1 VSRSGSTCRAAVLG
15 GGLLFSG
22 CGPGRVT
29 LPSPPLG
36 TDVAAVAASY
46 QAPTAVLDTAH
57 IQQTY
62 MNVQTVLNKLPVDW
76 LPPLVADLLNA
87 LQKRLHAAG
96 LPDSPMTTV
105 PSGAKVTSTIDIHR
119 ICSGWDAS
127 STTPNEAAN
136 GSVTV
141 TALVKDGVLQP
152 TAWAV
157 ADQCRER
164 VMPSAASSAVSQA
177 LSINGSLDGTIEFY
191 LLGQLPAVT
200 NGAQT
205 LVVVQATLGVGDQ
218 TGSASFDMELSGT
231 FVKFKVSTDDGY
243 VVVTLMDST
252 LAIDGANA
260 SFSCDIENAS
270 CHQSR

>member
-1 VSRSGSTCRAAVLG
+1 VNRPRQACAAAVLG
-15 GGLLFSG
+15 GGLLFGG

-46 QAPTAVLDTAH
+46 QMPTAVLDTAH

-62 MNVQTVLNKLPVDW
+62 MNVQTALNKLPVDW
-76 LPPLVADLLNA
+76 LPPLISDLLNA

-119 ICSGWDAS
+119 VCSGWDSS

-136 GSVTV
+136 GAVTL

-157 ADQCRER
+157 ADQCHQT
-164 VMPSAASSAVSQA
+164 VMPSSASSAVSQA

-205 LVVVQATLGVGDQ
+205 LIVVQGTLGVGDQ
-218 TGSASFDMELSGT
+218 TGSASFDLELSNT
-231 FVKFKVSTDDGY
+231 FVKFKVPTDDGY
-243 VVVTLMDST
+243 VVVTLMGPT
-252 LAIDGANA
+252 LQIDGANA
-260 SFSCDIENAS
+260 SYSCDIAS
-270 CHQSR
+270 ATCASR